1 MTDLLLLLWLTTGV
15 LVGYSYF
22 LYQTNVMAH
31 GLFLIIF
38 LIISASGFLLDNVLC
53 KLTWQKLIA
62 QLLKVTLMLLAMLV
76 LSAQFARLFYERLPL
91 FD

>member
-1 MTDLLLLLWLTTGV
+1 MTNLLLLLWLTASV

-38 LIISASGFLLDNVLC
+38 LIISASGFLLDNVLY

-62 QLLKVTLMLLAMLV
+62 QLLKVTIMLLAMLA
-76 LSAQFARLFYERLPL
+76 LSAQFSRLFYERLPL